1 MRSKMFVAHY
11 LNALNK
17 EKFSWLWA
25 LKALSTF
32 SLPPL
37 LTRTHAHTTNESIY
51 NCLTLVFIQF
61 NDVRNSVEQ
70 ALMAVA
76 QCTHRAIDIMAEHR
90 EVVM

>member
-17 EKFSWLWA
+17 VKFSWLWA

-32 SLPPL
+32 SPPPHA
-37 LTRTHAHTTNESIY
+37 RTHAHTTNESIY